1 MGFFFTINYTKNI
14 SLNMMNS
21 KLQNPSE
28 NQKRERN
35 GKKSFNFCLKL
46 AKLKYQIK
54 S

>member
-1 MGFFFTINYTKNI
+1 MI
-14 SLNMMNS
+14 NS

-28 NQKRERN
+28 NEKRERN
-35 GKKSFNFCLKL
+35 GKKKFQFCLKL